1 MLSVEYWAEIR
12 RLRRSERLAISEIAR
27 VLGISRNTVKA
38 ALASDAP
45 PKYQRAPVGSVA
57 DEAEPRIRELLA
69 AYPRMPATIIAERIG
84 WSYSIRT
91 LSVQARMRHVSAR
104 HDARYLRAS
113 VRAFRMRSATV
124 SGLVVTVTSPPY

>member
-1 MLSVEYWAEIR
+1 
-12 RLRRSERLAISEIAR
+12 
-27 VLGISRNTVKA
+27 
-38 ALASDAP
+38 
-45 PKYQRAPVGSVA
+45 VA
-57 DEAEPRIRELLA
+57 DAAEPWIRELLA
-69 AYPRMPATIIAERIG
+69 AYPRMPATVIAERIG